1 VKRFLLAALFAMAV
15 VPTSAQATPIDECQP
30 YPECCVFEPNPW
42 QCLGGEADAS
52 FPVGNKCAFNSTTDV
67 TREAGWQTGDIRVGP
82 LVTAEAGWVEC
93 TIIVNANIHNSPNVR
108 ATARFD
114 ATAGLV
120 VAGAGTLNY
129 QATAADDVAL
139 CTTWHGAGGTRYWVS
154 GSPTAGVL
162 GHWSPNPG
170 TCGVALSIE
179 PNDPECSI
187 WLAIDQRLGTNIAEI
202 WQDCETY
209 EPFPLPI

>member
-1 VKRFLLAALFAMAV
+1 MKKLVLLAASAMAV
-15 VPTSAQATPIDECQP
+15 AGFAAPSHAAPP
-30 YPECCVFEPNPW
+30 P
-42 QCLGGEADAS
+42 GG
-52 FPVGNKCAFNSTTDV
+52 PVGAKCAFNSTTDV
-67 TREAGWQTGDIRVGP
+67 TREAGWQTGDLRAGP
-82 LVTAEAGWVEC
+82 LVTGEAGWLEC
-93 TIIVNANIHNSPNVR
+93 TIIVNANIHTSPNRR

-114 ATAGLV
+114 ATAGV
-120 VAGAGTLNY
+120 VVGAGTLNY

-139 CTTWHGAGGTRYWVS
+139 CTTWHGPTTLYWIAGDTTKGEL
-154 GSPTAGVL
+154 GS
-162 GHWSPNPG
+162 WSTSPG